1 MDFATLVASFYILN
15 QDTILTDICLLRGTK
30 GAMKKSIFLVM
41 SMPLQGNG
49 NGLLFHMTQPTSR
62 STTKSHCTKQ
72 TNNARTLEQMKIQW
86 HNS

>member
-41 SMPLQGNG
+41 S
-49 NGLLFHMTQPTSR
+49 
-62 STTKSHCTKQ
+62 
-72 TNNARTLEQMKIQW
+72 NATPR
-86 HNS
+86 